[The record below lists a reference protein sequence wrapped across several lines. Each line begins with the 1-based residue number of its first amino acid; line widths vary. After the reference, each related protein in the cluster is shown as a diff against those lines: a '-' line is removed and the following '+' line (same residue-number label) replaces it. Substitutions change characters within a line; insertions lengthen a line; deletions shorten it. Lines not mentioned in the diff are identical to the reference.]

1 MFDSDKRRFP
11 RAHYPCSLTVWHQ
24 DGNQEVILAHT
35 ANIGAGGL
43 CVHLNQK
50 LVLDSCFE
58 VSIEF
63 PHSASFQCKARV
75 VRCEECPN
83 TAGLPVRQAG
93 KDFYSVSLEFESMDE
108 VKQATLLGIVSDLIA
123 LNEKNKKK

>member
-1 MFDSDKRRFP
+1 MFDSDQRKFP
-11 RAHYPCSLTVWHQ
+11 RADYPCSLTVWHQ

-35 ANIGAGGL
+35 VNIGAGGL

-50 LVLDSCFE
+50 LILDSCFE
-58 VSIEF
+58 ISIEF
-63 PHSASFQCKARV
+63 PHSVVFKCKTRV
-75 VRCEECPN
+75 VRCEACLD
-83 TAGLPVRQAG
+83 TAG
-93 KDFYSVSLEFESMDE
+93 KDFYSVSLEFEPMDE

>member
-1 MFDSDKRRFP
+1 MFDSDKRKFP
-11 RAHYPCSLTVWHQ
+11 RADYPCSLTVWHQ
-24 DGNQEVILAHT
+24 DGNQEVVLAHT

-63 PHSASFQCKARV
+63 PHSASFKCKARV

-83 TAGLPVRQAG
+83 TAG
-93 KDFYSVSLEFESMDE
+93 KDLYSVSLEFEPMDE

-123 LNEKNKKK
+123 LNEKRKKK

>member
-11 RAHYPCSLTVWHQ
+11 RADYSCSLTVWHQ

-43 CVHLNQK
+43 WVYLDRK

-58 VSIEF
+58 ISIEF
-63 PHSASFQCKARV
+63 PHSASFKCKARV
-75 VRCEECPN
+75 VRCEACPG
-83 TAGLPVRQAG
+83 TAG
-93 KDFYSVSLEFESMDE
+93 KDLYSVRLEFEPMDE